1 MMRNFTR
8 YFLLFYLITASFV
21 SLNAQNVGI
30 NSTGASPDGS
40 AMLDVSST
48 NKGLLIPRVALVN
61 ATNPISSPVEGLLVY
76 NNGGSIGPDGFYYF
90 DGTNWTSLASGGSSS
105 GHYVGEVFSGGI
117 VFFVDSTGQ
126 HGLMAS
132 LDNLNGGNEVEWS
145 NVHADSSGAYSMT
158 NGSANTDSIIDNTTT
173 SAALTCRNHT
183 GGGHND
189 WYLPSNRELV
199 LLCSQDILIDQVLDN
214 DGNPNTKGFIQE
226 TGSPDYANSVYWSST
241 DDGSTNA
248 WLFNFAQNYLVPDF
262 KSNLA
267 RVRAI
272 RAF

>member
-1 MMRNFTR
+1 MKNFTR
-8 YFLLFYLITASFV
+8 YFIILYLITGSFI
-21 SLNAQNVGI
+21 SINAQNVGI
-30 NSTGASPDGS
+30 NSTGTSPDGS

-105 GHYVGEVFSGGI
+105 SGHYVGEVFSGGI

-132 LDNLNGGNEVEWS
+132 LYNLNGGNEVEWS
-145 NVHADSSGAYSMT
+145 NLHADSSGAYSMT
-158 NGSANTDSIIDNTTT
+158 NGSKNTDSIIDNTTT
-173 SAALTCRNHT
+173 SAALLCRNHT

-199 LLCSQDILIDQVLDN
+199 LLCSQDVLIDQILDN
-214 DGNPNTKGFIQE
+214 DGNPNTNGFFQE
-226 TGSPDYANSVYWSST
+226 TNPLTFANAVYWSST
-241 DDGSTNA
+241 DDGSTSA
-248 WLFNFAQNYLVPDF
+248 WLFNIAQDYSIPNPKQLI
-262 KSNLA
+262 A

>member
-1 MMRNFTR
+1 MRNRKR
-8 YFLLFYLITASFV
+8 YYITIFLIIGIV
-21 SLNAQNVGI
+21 ISLHAQNVGI
-30 NSTGASPDGS
+30 NSTGAAPDGS

-61 ATNPISSPVEGLLVY
+61 ATNPIDTPVEGLLVY

-90 DGTNWTSLASGGSSS
+90 DGTSWKSLASGGSS
-105 GHYVGEVFSGGI
+105 GHYVGEVFDGGI

-145 NVHADSSGAYSMT
+145 NMHADSSGAYSMT
-158 NGSANTDSIIDNTTT
+158 NGSVNTDSIIVNSTT
-173 SAALTCRNHT
+173 SAAKLCRDYT
-183 GGGHND
+183 GGGHSN

-199 LLCSQDILIDQVLDN
+199 LLCSQDILIDQILDN
-214 DGNPNTKGFIQE
+214 DGNPATKGFIQE
-226 TGSPDYANSVYWSST
+226 TNQLLFTNAVYWSST

-248 WLFNFAQNYLVPDF
+248 WLFNIAQDYCIPNPKELVG
-262 KSNLA
+262 